1 MSSEADKAR
10 KIIHVDMDAYY
21 ASVEQRDTPELRG
34 KPVIVG
40 GDPQSRGV
48 VAACSYEAR
57 TYGIHS
63 AMAAAEAYR
72 RCPQAVFV
80 RPRFSVYREISLEI
94 RKIFRRYTDLV
105 EPLSLDEAYLDVT
118 ACQSHQGSATLIAQA
133 IKAEIK
139 SELALVASAGIS
151 YNKFLAKIASDVD
164 KPDGLFVITPEQG
177 ATFIEQLPIRTFFG
191 IGPATERRMKS
202 LGIFTGAD
210 LKRWSREQLQKR
222 FGKTGRYYYD
232 IARGVDE
239 RAVHS
244 TRVRKSLSTETTFAH
259 DLDDRAEMLAHLE
272 RLAGQVIASLESHE
286 LDAHTINIKVRY
298 SDFTLITR
306 AQTLNGTLCTEPDLV
321 TKLRELL
328 SRTEAGARKVRLL
341 GVCAANLFSNRDSLE
356 VTQLLLF

>member
-1 MSSEADKAR
+1 MSSDKKR

-21 ASVEQRDTPELRG
+21 ASVEQRDAAELRG

-72 RCPQAVFV
+72 RCPQAVFL
-80 RPRFSVYREISLEI
+80 RPRFTLYREISGQI
-94 RKIFRRYTDLV
+94 RAIFSKYTRLV

-118 ACQSHQGSATLIAQA
+118 ASRQHKGSATLIAKS
-133 IKAEIK
+133 IKQEIN
-139 SELALVASAGIS
+139 EQLDLVASAGIS

-164 KPDGLFVITPEQG
+164 KPDGLYVITPEEG
-177 ATFIEQLPIRTFFG
+177 AAFIEQLPIRKFFG

-210 LKRWSREQLQKR
+210 LKRWSSEHLQKR

-232 IARGVDE
+232 IARGIDNRPVQAT
-239 RAVHS
+239 RA
-244 TRVRKSLSTETTFAH
+244 RKSLSTETTFAH
-259 DLDDRAEMLAHLE
+259 DLDDRAEMLAYLE
-272 RLAGQVIASLESHE
+272 RLAGQVVASLESHE
-286 LDAHTINIKVRY
+286 LDAHTVSVKVRY
-298 SDFTLITR
+298 ADFSIVTR
-306 AQTLNGTLCTEPDLV
+306 AQTLDHSLCLEPGFGGEAARADVANRCGCAESQAAGSLCYQPV
-321 TKLRELL
+321 QY
-328 SRTEAGARKVRLL
+328 SR
-341 GVCAANLFSNRDSLE
+341 
-356 VTQLLLF
+356 